1 MTLLRRGQLAHQWAR
16 TKAFAGRA
24 WHNSQKV
31 LSNTDKVAA
40 LATGGLLALGDR
52 LDPDVRQQTGHAV
65 QTYSAGR
72 QRMHNLTDNAERAG
86 RAVKEA
92 GFDF

>member
-1 MTLLRRGQLAHQWAR
+1 MTLLGRGQLAHQWVR

-40 LATGGLLALGDR
+40 LAAHGLLALGDR
-52 LDPDVRQQTGHAV
+52 LDPVVRQGAGRAL
-65 QTYSAGR
+65 QTYAAGR
-72 QRMHNLTDNAERAG
+72 QRMHNLTDNAERVG

>member
-40 LATGGLLALGDR
+40 LATRGLLALGDR
-52 LDPDVRQQTGHAV
+52 LDPDVRQQAGRAL
-65 QTYSAGR
+65 QTYAAGR
-72 QRMHNLTDNAERAG
+72 QRMQSLTDNVQRVG
-86 RAVKEA
+86 RTVNEA
-92 GFDF
+92 SFDF